1 MKIIEKTFNAETGEE
16 TIIERDE
23 TADEK
28 KERETFL
35 KEVAA
40 RKAQSEAIESA
51 RQEILNKLGLTADE
65 AKLLLG

>member
-23 TADEK
+23 TAAEK

-40 RKAQSEAIESA
+40 RKAESEAIELA